1 MDDLIA
7 KIIRF
12 RDQRGWDKTDTP
24 ENLTK
29 SIVLEAAELLD
40 NFQWSTTPKD
50 LENVKEE
57 LADVLIYSLALAH
70 DLGFDISEIIDEK
83 LKKNLKK
90 YPIEK

>member
-7 KIIRF
+7 KIIKF

-40 NFQWSTTPKD
+40 NFQWSASPKD
-50 LENVKEE
+50 MENVKEE

-70 DLGFDISEIIDEK
+70 DLDFNIEEIIDEK

-90 YPIEK
+90 YPIKK